1 MGMTINESISIL
13 NGQKDWYEL
22 NKSNAIDVATDTM
35 RKYQKIEE
43 IISEWNNHC
52 ISTQIAISEIANEV
66 LEDEND

>member
-35 RKYQKIEE
+35 RK
-43 IISEWNNHC
+43 
-52 ISTQIAISEIANEV
+52 
-66 LEDEND
+66 